1 MVEVKS
7 VLGAVGGG
15 QLLPPPLMD
24 HVKVFL
30 GEQKLQMAAPNCIR
44 LAKDALLR
52 GAESW
57 CLLILSSSLSGLL
70 GGKLGLP
77 EAGFQKKLFLGMT
90 SLTIRLE
97 GGVEGVCV
105 CVVCV

>member
-1 MVEVKS
+1 
-7 VLGAVGGG
+7 
-15 QLLPPPLMD
+15 MD

-30 GEQKLQMAAPNCIR
+30 GEQNLQMTAPNCRR

-52 GAESW
+52 GTESW
-57 CLLILSSSLSGLL
+57 HLLIFFSSLSGLL
-70 GGKLGLP
+70 GGKLELQ
-77 EAGFQKKLFLGMT
+77 EAGFQEKLFLGMT

-105 CVVCV
+105 WGGGEDV